1 MTSTQDLLLTI
12 FTYMGELIIFML
24 YIIFLVL
31 INVITGS
38 LYLLTNSSN
47 VTYSVVSDSL

>member
-1 MTSTQDLLLTI
+1 MMSTQDLLLTI
-12 FTYMGELIIFML
+12 STNMEGLIIFML

-47 VTYSVVSDSL
+47 VTCSVVSDSL